1 MLILASASP
10 RRRELIGAMGIRD
23 FLVRPSD
30 HEGAFDP
37 ALPPEKAVEKIAL
50 GKARDVAAT
59 ASAEDIVVAADTLVF
74 LDGKPLG
81 KPKDET
87 DAKRMLTA
95 LSGREHTV
103 ITGLAVIAHGREETQ
118 SAATAVT
125 FAALTAEEIG
135 AYVRTGE
142 PMDKAGAYGI
152 QGMGGML
159 VEGIRGDWSNVVG
172 LPVRTLALMLARAGY
187 SVWKGQGT

>member
-10 RRRELIGAMGIRD
+10 RRRELIRSMGIRD

-37 ALPPEKAVEKIAL
+37 TLPPEKAVEKIAL
-50 GKARDVAAT
+50 GKARDIAAVLP
-59 ASAEDIVVAADTLVF
+59 EDTVVAADTLVF
-74 LDGKPLG
+74 LEGKPLG
-81 KPKDET
+81 KPRDVS
-87 DAKRMLTA
+87 DAKRMLAA

-125 FAALTAEEIG
+125 FASLTAEEIE
-135 AYVRTGE
+135 AYVKTGE

-172 LPVRTLALMLARAGY
+172 LPVRTLAQMLARAGY